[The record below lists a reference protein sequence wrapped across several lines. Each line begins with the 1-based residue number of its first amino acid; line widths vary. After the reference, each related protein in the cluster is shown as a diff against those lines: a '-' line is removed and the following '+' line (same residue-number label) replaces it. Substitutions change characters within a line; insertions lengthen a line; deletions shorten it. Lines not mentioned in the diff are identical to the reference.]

1 MKIFE
6 WVSEIEDIY
15 DKLIEKSKNDNL
27 KEIEDLRA
35 ESEKALSESIQ
46 KKQELVN
53 DALKSIRTDVNE
65 KINEFQKKL
74 TSIIQNYES
83 NYEQNKKRII
93 DQIITKL
100 ELDFNA

>member
-1 MKIFE
+1 MKIFD
-6 WVSEIEDIY
+6 WVTEIEDIY

-35 ESEKALSESIQ
+35 ESEKILSESIQ

-53 DALKSIRTDVNE
+53 DALKSINIDVNK